1 MNFDRAERI
10 RQLLED
16 QLNPESIR
24 VEDDSWKHAGHAG
37 ARESGGGHFR
47 VFIIAECFSG
57 QSIIQRHRMVNKAL
71 RGEFGP
77 TIHALAIEAKS
88 PDEE

>member
-1 MNFDRAERI
+1 MNYDRTERI
-10 RQLLED
+10 RQLLKD

-47 VFIIAECFSG
+47 VTIIAECFSG
-57 QSIIQRHRMVNKAL
+57 RSLVQRHRMVNEAL
-71 RGEFGP
+71 GKEFGP
-77 TIHALAIEAKS
+77 TIHALSIEAKS
-88 PDEE
+88 PGEA

>member
-1 MNFDRAERI
+1 MNYNRAERI
-10 RQLLED
+10 RQLLEN
-16 QLNPESIR
+16 QLNPDSIR

-37 ARESGGGHFR
+37 VRESGGGHFR
-47 VFIIAECFSG
+47 VTIIAECFSG
-57 QSIIQRHRMVNKAL
+57 QSIIQRHRMVNEAL

-77 TIHALAIEAKS
+77 TIHALSIEAKS